1 MSKKGD
7 VTTDTR
13 ADAKVTS
20 KDDLAPGELAPGDL
34 APGDLAPGDLA
45 PGDLAVDGA
54 LVRTLAALLA
64 ETGLS
69 EIEYA
74 VGDRRIRVARNVS
87 GIVSAAG
94 TFAAAPVPAAAPAAE
109 PALATHPGA
118 VKAPMVGTVYLSP
131 QPEAPTFAKLG
142 DMVSAGQPL
151 LIIEAMKVMNQIR
164 APRAGR
170 LAQILV
176 EDGTPVEYGEVVMVL
191 E

>member
-1 MSKKGD
+1 MPKH
-7 VTTDTR
+7 VDTPEDSQR
-13 ADAKVTS
+13 NLT
-20 KDDLAPGELAPGDL
+20 
-34 APGDLAPGDLA
+34 
-45 PGDLAVDGA
+45 VDSE

-74 VGDRRIRVARNVS
+74 VGERRIRVARNPV
-87 GIVSAAG
+87 A
-94 TFAAAPVPAAAPAAE
+94 AAAPATPPPAAAANGAAPAAE
-109 PALATHPGA
+109 QSLAAHAGA

-131 QPEAPTFAKLG
+131 QPEAPPFAKLG
-142 DMVSAGQPL
+142 DMIAAGQPL

-176 EDGTPVEYGEVVMVL
+176 EDGAPVEYGEVVMVL

>member
-1 MSKKGD
+1 MSKKGAS
-7 VTTDTR
+7 TTYQP
-13 ADAKVTS
+13 VEPP
-20 KDDLAPGELAPGDL
+20 DDPAGDMPTGDL
-34 APGDLAPGDLA
+34 T
-45 PGDLAVDGA
+45 VDGT

-74 VGDRRIRVARNVS
+74 VGDRRIRVARGGGS
-87 GIVSAAG
+87 LSH
-94 TFAAAPVPAAAPAAE
+94 AAPATATASTAAPPGVPASE
-109 PALATHPGA
+109 PSLTAHPGA

-131 QPEAPTFAKLG
+131 QPEAPAFAKLG
-142 DMVSAGQPL
+142 DVVSAGQPL

-170 LAQILV
+170 VAQILV
-176 EDGTPVEYGEVVMVL
+176 EDGAPVEYGEVVMVL